1 MKVTT
6 GNEVERRAITRADG
20 NKKGL
25 SETEQADN
33 GKDGSKEASK
43 MKTKSESEAANVQS
57 DSLIRS
63 ARER

>member
-6 GNEVERRAITRADG
+6 GNEVERRAMTRADR

-25 SETEQADN
+25 SVTGQADN
-33 GKDGSKEASK
+33 GKDGSKDASE
-43 MKTKSESEAANVQS
+43 MKITSESEAANVQS